1 MNNKNVSLSSVISD
15 LINHLNQL
23 PGIGPKTAERLAFH
37 IIKSPENKILSLA
50 DSLIKSKQKLSFC
63 NNCFIVTEI
72 NPCNI
77 CTDEMRDQK
86 SICIVQDSIDAY
98 AIESTNNY
106 NGSYHILNGYISPI
120 NGIGPNELT
129 ISSLIK
135 RIEKKPP
142 TEIILAT
149 NPTIEGDATAT
160 YISNQ
165 IKSENIKIS
174 RLAVGIP
181 FGGDLDY
188 TDPKTLTQA
197 FNSRQIIE

>member
-1 MNNKNVSLSSVISD
+1 LNNKNVSISSVISD

-98 AIESTNNY
+98 AIESTNY

-188 TDPKTLTQA
+188 TDQKTLTQA

>member
-1 MNNKNVSLSSVISD
+1 MNNKNVSISSVISD

-77 CTDEMRDQK
+77 CTDVMRDQK

-98 AIESTNNY
+98 AIESTNY

-135 RIEKKPP
+135 RIEQKPP

-165 IKSENIKIS
+165 IKSANIKIS

-188 TDPKTLTQA
+188 TDQKTLTQA

>member
-1 MNNKNVSLSSVISD
+1 MNNKNVSISSVISD

-63 NNCFIVTEI
+63 NTCFIVTEI

-165 IKSENIKIS
+165 IKSANIKIS

-188 TDPKTLTQA
+188 TDQKTLTQA
-197 FNSRQIIE
+197 FNSRQIVE

>member
-1 MNNKNVSLSSVISD
+1 MNNKNASISSVISD

-98 AIESTNNY
+98 AIESTNY

-165 IKSENIKIS
+165 IKSANIKIS

-188 TDPKTLTQA
+188 TDQKTLTQA

>member
-1 MNNKNVSLSSVISD
+1 MNNKNVSISSVISD

-63 NNCFIVTEI
+63 NTCFIVTEI

-165 IKSENIKIS
+165 IKSANIKIS

-188 TDPKTLTQA
+188 TDQ
-197 FNSRQIIE
+197 

>member
-1 MNNKNVSLSSVISD
+1 MNNKNVSISSVISD

-63 NNCFIVTEI
+63 NTCFIVTEI

-98 AIESTNNY
+98 AIESTNY

-165 IKSENIKIS
+165 IKSANIKIS

-188 TDPKTLTQA
+188 TDQKTLTQA

>member
-1 MNNKNVSLSSVISD
+1 LNNKNVSISSVISD

-98 AIESTNNY
+98 AIESTNY

-165 IKSENIKIS
+165 IKSANIKIS

-188 TDPKTLTQA
+188 TDQKTLTQA

>member
-1 MNNKNVSLSSVISD
+1 MNNKNASISSVISD

-77 CTDEMRDQK
+77 CTDVMRDQK

-98 AIESTNNY
+98 AIESTNY

-135 RIEKKPP
+135 RIEQKPP

-165 IKSENIKIS
+165 IKSANIKIS

-188 TDPKTLTQA
+188 TDQKTLTQA

>member
-1 MNNKNVSLSSVISD
+1 MNNKNVSISSVISD

-98 AIESTNNY
+98 AIESTNY

-165 IKSENIKIS
+165 IKSANIKIS

-188 TDPKTLTQA
+188 TDQKTLTQA

>member
-1 MNNKNVSLSSVISD
+1 MNNKNVSISSVISD

-77 CTDEMRDQK
+77 CSDEMRDQK

-98 AIESTNNY
+98 AIESTNY

-165 IKSENIKIS
+165 IKSANIKIS

-188 TDPKTLTQA
+188 TDQKTLTQA

>member
-1 MNNKNVSLSSVISD
+1 MNNKNASISSVISD

-63 NNCFIVTEI
+63 NSCFIVTEI

-98 AIESTNNY
+98 AIESTNY

-165 IKSENIKIS
+165 IKSTNIKIS

-188 TDPKTLTQA
+188 TDQKTLTQA